1 MLKICFL
8 IGVRIAF
15 VLAVFLGIRKAMKD
29 HEV

>member
-8 IGVRIAF
+8 IGVGIASI
-15 VLAVFLGIRKAMKD
+15 LAVFLGIWKAMKD